1 MSGPSICGLQ
11 VCKKDKALTPVLNL
25 QLEPG
30 KVYCLVSESGRGK
43 SLLMQALA
51 GILPPGLYSKG
62 HIWPELITGEN
73 VVYVFQDASA
83 AMNAVLRVDALLYE
97 TWLRKHAETGM
108 DEMKKEIVSWL
119 GKLQLDPAILE
130 RQIFELSGGQKQRVN
145 VLLGLLCEPQLLLLD
160 EVSSALDAENARN
173 LLNIIMAYSREK
185 KCTVLLAGHDIELL
199 QNYDIEF
206 IQISEKEEN
215 KLFIF
220 DKAKKSELIKSETG
234 PSVLISVKKA
244 DFSYNRWQQVLKQV
258 SLELSPNE
266 YICITGE
273 SGGGKST
280 LAGLLSAQLN
290 VTRGTVQYPVLD
302 PFLWREQLP
311 AFLQVIFQDGF
322 STLPPFMP
330 VWRILTEGAYYLGR
344 VKASGRRLLARQ
356 WLQRLG
362 MPEELELR
370 RAHELSGGQRQRIG
384 VARALACEPRVLIC
398 DEITANLDAE
408 SALIVL
414 NAIDLQ
420 KQKNGMAVLYF
431 THQPALFPFPFNAT
445 YHLSEGI
452 LRKIS

>member
-1 MSGPSICGLQ
+1 MGGPLICGLQ
-11 VCKKDKALTPVLNL
+11 VFKNDRALTPGLNL
-25 QLEPG
+25 QLEQG
-30 KVYCLVSESGRGK
+30 KVYCLVSESGKGK

-51 GILPPGLYSKG
+51 GILPPGLHSRG
-62 HIWPELITGEN
+62 SVAPELIAGRN

-97 TWLRKHAETGM
+97 TWQHRHGHADKEQ
-108 DEMKKEIVSWL
+108 MKREVVSWL
-119 GKLQLDPAILE
+119 IKLQLDPAILE
-130 RQIFELSGGQKQRVN
+130 KQVFELSGGQKQRVN
-145 VLLGLLCEPQLLLLD
+145 VLLGLLCEPELLLLD
-160 EVSSALDAENARN
+160 EVTSALDAENAAN

-199 QNYDIEF
+199 RTFDINF
-206 IQISEKEEN
+206 IELSEKEDN
-215 KLFIF
+215 KSFIF
-220 DKAKKSELIKSETG
+220 DKTKKNELNTIEAE
-234 PSVLISVKKA
+234 PSLLISVQKA
-244 DFSYNRWQQVLKQV
+244 DFSYNPWQQVLKGV
-258 SLELSPNE
+258 SLELRANE

-280 LAGLLSAQLN
+280 LGALLSAQLN
-290 VTRGTVQYPVLD
+290 VTRGTIQYPVLD

-344 VKASGRRLLARQ
+344 VKASGRRQLARE

-362 MPEELELR
+362 MPEHLELR

-398 DEITANLDAE
+398 DEITANLDAH
-408 SALIVL
+408 SALTVL
-414 NAIDLQ
+414 NSIDVQ
-420 KQKNGMAVLYF
+420 KQKSGMAVLYF
-431 THQPALFPFPFNAT
+431 THQPSAFPFSFNAA
-445 YHLSEGI
+445 YHLSGGI
-452 LRKIS
+452 LQKIS